1 MPLTIKTDDITS
13 SRKGVDPHG
22 QLRGEWV
29 NEFEKYLCKCT
40 FPNKS
45 TLMSSLSGQKNNWL
59 NLNTKNL
66 KFRKSVFDYIL
77 KHVKGNQ
84 GIYLQDIRVF
94 LKNLLVQFKCTKSNF

>member
-1 MPLTIKTDDITS
+1 MYTLLYIWEIPVHSQTIQHLYHHYLGKRITP
-13 SRKGVDPHG
+13 G
-22 QLRGEWV
+22 
-29 NEFEKYLCKCT
+29 
-40 FPNKS
+40 
-45 TLMSSLSGQKNNWL
+45 L

-94 LKNLLVQFKCTKSNF
+94 LKNLLVQFSFRDVQMHKT